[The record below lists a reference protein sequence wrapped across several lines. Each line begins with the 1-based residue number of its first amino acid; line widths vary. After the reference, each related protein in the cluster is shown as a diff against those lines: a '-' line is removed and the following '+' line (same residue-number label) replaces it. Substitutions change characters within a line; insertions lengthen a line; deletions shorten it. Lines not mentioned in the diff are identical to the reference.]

1 VVRTTEGGDLPVSPA
16 TPLAGLRVLDLSRIL
31 AGPYCAQMLADHGAH
46 VVKVEA
52 PAGDDTR
59 RWGPPFL
66 PGDSSSYFHGV
77 NRSKQ
82 NICLDLSVVSGREV
96 LRDLISTADVVV
108 ENFKFGTMQRWGLD
122 YASHLAVRHP
132 GLVYCRISG
141 FGDDGPLGGMA
152 GYDAALQSYGGLMS
166 VNGEADGEPLRV
178 GVPIVDIVAANLA
191 FSGILLALLERGA
204 SQRGQ
209 CVEITLLDAVISI
222 LHPHSASWIETG
234 SVPARTGGA
243 HPAVAPYQVFR
254 TPAGAL
260 FIGAANDR
268 QFAALVD
275 VLCRPDLATDSR
287 FGTNRDRVANLV
299 LLQDKLTELIG
310 QFDVDELAEQLIAR
324 GVPASPLHDVAQ
336 ALQSAQVAH
345 RNLIVGAGAYRG
357 IGVPIKLSR
366 SRASPARP
374 PAHKGQDTVE
384 VLAGLGY
391 TEATIAEL
399 RAQGTFGD
407 VLR

>member
-1 VVRTTEGGDLPVSPA
+1 MSPT
-16 TPLAGLRVLDLSRIL
+16 TPLAGLRVLDLSRVL

-52 PAGDDTR
+52 PAGDETR
-59 RWGPPFL
+59 SWGPPFL
-66 PGDSSSYFHGV
+66 PGDSSSYFQGI

-82 NICLDLSVVSGREV
+82 NICLDLSVAAGRDV
-96 LRDLISTADVVV
+96 LRDLISAADVVI

-122 YASHLAVRHP
+122 YDAHLAARHP

-141 FGDDGPLGGMA
+141 FGDDGPLGGLA

-166 VNGEADGEPLRV
+166 VNGEADGDPLRV

-191 FSGILLALLERGA
+191 FSGILLALLERAA

-209 CVEITLLDAVISI
+209 RVEITLLDAVISI
-222 LHPHSASWIETG
+222 LHPHSASWIATG
-234 SVPARTGGA
+234 SVPPRTGGA

-275 VLCRPDLATDSR
+275 VLGCPELATDSR
-287 FGTNRDRVANLV
+287 FSTNRDRVANLV
-299 LLQDKLTELIG
+299 LLQDELGQLIG
-310 QFDVDELAEQLIAR
+310 QCDVDELAVQLISR
-324 GVPASPLHDVAQ
+324 GVPASPVHDVAQ

-345 RNLIVGAGAYRG
+345 RNMIVGAGAYRG

-366 SRASPARP
+366 SRSSPPRP
-374 PAHKGQDTVE
+374 PAQKGQHTVE
-384 VLAGLGY
+384 VLAELGY
-391 TEATIAEL
+391 SVAAIAGL

-407 VLR
+407 GPT